1 MTRSTIGDDGA
12 NTSHWHLAPASFLIL
27 GFVGS
32 GLSGHNGDSWF
43 WIGALA
49 LNVIVR
55 LLIPV
60 EPVSPRRR
68 ADPAVSRAV
77 RWRAASYLLD
87 AVLWAGLVLSINPL
101 PTVMATRVG
110 GSLAGAMLLSALS
123 SASRSTPLGL
133 AMAWTIPAL
142 AIAVHADS
150 GGAIA
155 VGLLLWMASVVW
167 LGATRPV
174 AAPPQRRTRIEP
186 TVPLSG
192 GSTRRGVQLAIQTS
206 TAPMIAVHE
215 GRVFEINAAAA
226 AMLGQISFDCIGRRI
241 EELAVFEPPN
251 AFDLSQAAREGPVR
265 ATMHPVA
272 LPDADPITVRVKAG
286 QSRSG
291 ELISVLALEAPLLT
305 VVAPPK
311 PAPQPVEKAPR
322 APPPPAPPAA
332 PSGVQVDLRLESE
345 PLVSAG
351 QFASVPSPESAAAA
365 AAAAARRPPATR
377 PEAPAAKA
385 AVAAPLAG
393 MPLGF
398 ASSAEEGAQAL
409 ARLPNLLPK
418 LPVLAWVVDGDGRVV
433 HTHSQEVRRWGMKI
447 GPTMRPRWW
456 DAFVYQA
463 RSRDAFLKALESAVL
478 GRPTYDLLVERA
490 SPSGGRLALRSHIVP
505 VHWPDAQGREQPS
518 ALVLDTIASAHELLE
533 NDRVRRRKEHYKSLV
548 EASPNLIWA
557 CDASF
562 RFTFVSRR
570 ACRELYGYAVD
581 ELIGASVV
589 VLLNPGADQTAAR
602 RALLELR
609 DGRVMRDV
617 EMSHITKDGKR
628 IVVAVSAA
636 ALAGSGG
643 RFSGAVGIMVDVT
656 ALKQREASLAEALRL
671 ERTVL
676 DSAGQALAVIR
687 DGVVARCNEAFL
699 KLLQRSAAELKGMR
713 IVEIFAD
720 RAEWAAAAAAADR
733 AALSDQAVVREIK
746 LQRSLK
752 PAPDEQTVWCQLTL
766 RSVERG
772 EYVVALADIDSIRR
786 REAHALFD
794 ARHDEL
800 TGLANRRLFA
810 ERARAALATSAL
822 RNSGCAIVVID
833 LDRFKQ
839 INDRYGH
846 QAGDEVL
853 QEMARRLQRV
863 VRPQDTVARY
873 GGDEF
878 ALLIPDAGARR
889 DIEAISNRILD
900 ELARPVRFGGRM
912 EESLSAS
919 VGIALAR
926 EQGREPSWLLSLADR
941 AMYEAK
947 TSGGNRAV
955 FAPSA
960 DYIEDSTVLGA
971 PPSAIDRAA

>member
-1 MTRSTIGDDGA
+1 MAKRQAQEQSS

-32 GLSGHNGDSWF
+32 GLSAHNADSWF

-60 EPVSPRRR
+60 EPEAASQQAE
-68 ADPAVSRAV
+68 ADFNRAV

-87 AVLWAGLVLSINPL
+87 AVLWSGLVLSIDPL
-101 PTVMATRVG
+101 TAAMATRVG
-110 GSLAGAMLLSALS
+110 VSLAAAMLLSAL
-123 SASRSTPLGL
+123 ATPTPSTPIGL
-133 AMAWTIPAL
+133 VLAWTIPAL
-142 AIAVHADS
+142 AMAVHADG

-167 LGATRPV
+167 LGATRPF
-174 AAPPQRRTRIEP
+174 AAAERRVPIAP
-186 TVPLSG
+186 TVPISR
-192 GSTRRGVQLAIQTS
+192 GSTRRGVQLAVQTS
-206 TAPMIAVHE
+206 AAPMIALHE

-241 EELAVFEPPN
+241 EELAVFDPPN
-251 AFDLSQAAREGPVR
+251 ALDLSRVSREGPARVV
-265 ATMHPVA
+265 MHPVA
-272 LPDADPITVRVKAG
+272 APDVDAITARVKAG
-286 QSRSG
+286 HSRSG
-291 ELISVLALEAPLLT
+291 ELICVLALDAPLIAFGT
-305 VVAPPK
+305 PK
-311 PAPQPVEKAPR
+311 
-322 APPPPAPPAA
+322 PPAPTVEKGARAPAPTTPRAATTGA
-332 PSGVQVDLRLESE
+332 PVDLHLESE
-345 PLVSAG
+345 PLVAAG
-351 QFASVPSPESAAAA
+351 QFASVPSPDISAASAAAS
-365 AAAAARRPPATR
+365 ARRANGR
-377 PEAPAAKA
+377 LEAPGAKP
-385 AVAAPLAG
+385 AVAAAPSTG
-393 MPLGF
+393 PPG
-398 ASSAEEGAQAL
+398 EPAL
-409 ARLPNLLPK
+409 PESVRVTQRLPNLLAK
-418 LPVLAWVVDGDGRVV
+418 LPVLAWVVDAEGRVV
-433 HTHSQEVRRWGMKI
+433 HTHSEEVRRWGMKI
-447 GPTMRPRWW
+447 GPMMRPRWW

-463 RSRDAFLKALESAVL
+463 RSRNAFLKALESAVL
-478 GRPTYDLLVERA
+478 GRPTYDLLIERA

-505 VHWPDAQGREQPS
+505 VQWPDAQGREQPS

-533 NDRVRRRKEHYKSLV
+533 NDRVRRRKDHYKELV

-557 CDASF
+557 CDANF

-581 ELIGASVV
+581 DLIGVSIG
-589 VLLNPGADQTAAR
+589 VLLNPGADQTMAR

-656 ALKQREASLAEALRL
+656 ALKQREASLAEALRI

-676 DSAGQALAVIR
+676 DSAGQALAVVR

-699 KLLQRSAAELKGMR
+699 QLLQRSAAELQGMR
-713 IVEIFAD
+713 IVEIFAERSD
-720 RAEWAAAAAAADR
+720 WATAAAAADR

-746 LQRSLK
+746 LQRSRQ
-752 PAPDEQTVWCQLTL
+752 PSPEEQTVWCQLTL
-766 RSVERG
+766 RSIDRG

-839 INDRYGH
+839 VNDRYGH

-900 ELARPVRFGGRM
+900 ELARPVRFGGRS

-960 DYIEDSTVLGA
+960 DYIEESTMLGT
-971 PPSAIDRAA
+971 PPPAVDRAA